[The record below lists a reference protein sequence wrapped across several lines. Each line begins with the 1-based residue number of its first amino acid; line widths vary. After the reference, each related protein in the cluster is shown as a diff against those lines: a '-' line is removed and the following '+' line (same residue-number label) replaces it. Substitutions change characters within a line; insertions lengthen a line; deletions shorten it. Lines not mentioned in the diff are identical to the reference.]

1 MKKTLLLL
9 FMSLLAIFLST
20 CKHKKKAVAKK
31 PVAKTETK
39 TKPEVQSGTIATTT
53 KGSGSKGGTHDDV
66 LRQKLGVS
74 EKEINN
80 SKLLL
85 FVSDW
90 YGVPYKYG
98 GCQKTGIDCSC
109 FTNLLCDKVYN
120 VKMARSASDMYK
132 GCNKV
137 TPDEMKEGDL
147 VFFKI
152 DGNSISHV
160 GVYLRNKMFVHSS
173 TSKGVIINSMDEA
186 YYKKFFHAGGR
197 IKNS

>member
-1 MKKTLLLL
+1 MTATTRIFFLLLC
-9 FMSLLAIFLST
+9 LALVPAA
-20 CKHKKKAVAKK
+20 CKHKKKVVAKK
-31 PVAKTETK
+31 PVASVPAKKTASPATS
-39 TKPEVQSGTIATTT
+39 KPSEN
-53 KGSGSKGGTHDDV
+53 KELTHADI
-66 LRQKLGVS
+66 LNQKLGVS
-74 EKEINN
+74 KKEISK
-80 SKLLL
+80 SKLFL
-85 FVSDW
+85 FIDDW

-109 FTNLLCDKVYN
+109 FTNLLCEKVYS
-120 VKMARSASDMYK
+120 VKIARQAGEMYK
-132 GCNKV
+132 ECTKV
-137 TPDEMKEGDL
+137 PPEEFREGDL

-160 GVYLRNKMFVHSS
+160 GVYLKNKMFVHSS